1 MRPGLMTDFTSGGST
16 TEATLPVPQ
25 TLVFG
30 WGNPSRGDDALGPL
44 AVEAIE
50 ALQRADVECQ
60 TDFQL
65 QVEHALDLQG
75 RRRVLFIDASQSAQP
90 PYAVTSLHGAADA
103 SYTTHEMSPEAVL
116 HVYESVLGT
125 PPPTLLLAVRGDAWE
140 LGTDPSPEALTNL
153 AAALEW
159 VRGWLDQPGD

>member
-1 MRPGLMTDFTSGGST
+1 M
-16 TEATLPVPQ
+16 ATGAVAD

-44 AVEAIE
+44 AIEAIE
-50 ALQRADVECQ
+50 SLGRPDVECL

-75 RRRVLFIDASQSAQP
+75 RRRVLFIDASESAAA
-90 PYAVTSLHGAADA
+90 PYAVTVLAGRADA

-116 HVYESVLGT
+116 HVYASVLGT
-125 PPPTLLLAVRGDAWE
+125 PPPPALLLAVRGEVWE
-140 LGTDPSPEALTNL
+140 LGTDPSP
-153 AAALEW
+153 AALANLTAALDW
-159 VRGWLDQPGD
+159 VRDWLDAQPE

>member
-1 MRPGLMTDFTSGGST
+1 MIAEVPELEAAGAGTTST
-16 TEATLPVPQ
+16 PAAVPE

-50 ALQRADVECQ
+50 ALDRPDVECL

-65 QVEHALDLQG
+65 QVEHALDLTG
-75 RRRVLFIDASQSAQP
+75 RRRVLFIDASESAP
-90 PYAVTSLHGAADA
+90 APYLVTPLQGRADA

-116 HVYESVLGT
+116 HVHRTVLGS
-125 PPPTLLLAVRGDAWE
+125 PPPPALLLAVRGEVWE
-140 LGTDPSPEALTNL
+140 LGTEPSPAALANL
-153 AAALEW
+153 AVALDW
-159 VRGWLDQPGD
+159 VRRWLDAP

>member
-1 MRPGLMTDFTSGGST
+1 M
-16 TEATLPVPQ
+16 TEAWLAGRDLGEGQIPVPD

-44 AVEAIE
+44 AIE
-50 ALQRADVECQ
+50 AVTAWQRPDVECL

-75 RRRVLFIDASQSAQP
+75 RRRVLFIDASSAADP
-90 PYAVTSLHGAADA
+90 PFTVSVVQGQADA

-116 HVYESVLGT
+116 HVYSEVLGT
-125 PPPTLLLAVRGDAWE
+125 PPPATLLAVRGDAWE
-140 LGTDPSPEALTNL
+140 LGTDPSPQALANL
-153 AAALEW
+153 TAALQW
-159 VRGWLDQPGD
+159 ARTWLDQPAEPA